1 MRRRVEFSDNESIP
15 RDSTWRRLAL
25 IRRIM
30 NTPQFV
36 LFSRTVEQ
44 ASENGLHGG
53 SWYFRLESR
62 DGDSSLEAK
71 DFEQGASQER
81 LELLAVVRGLEAL
94 DQPSAVTLVTS
105 SRQVSRA
112 VRQGLEYW
120 RSRDWKWERF
130 GQKVPMKNGDLW
142 KRIDAALQI
151 HDVRCRTCRF
161 DSGHALN
168 RPRQPQLGEPVA
180 PTMRSATLA
189 GPHFSMVAAARV
201 RTSDVSEVRQQLQ
214 VATQTCEQPHA
225 NSKERFSTPEKFRK
239 RLPRIVFRPFIGVA
253 RRTANALQV
262 LADSLDSNVLQVGL
276 QDAPAEPHLT

>member
-1 MRRRVEFSDNESIP
+1 MKS
-15 RDSTWRRLAL
+15 
-25 IRRIM
+25 
-30 NTPQFV
+30 TPQFV

-62 DGDSSLEAK
+62 DDDFSLEAN
-71 DFEQGASQER
+71 DFEHGASRER

-94 DQPSAVTLVTS
+94 DQPSAVTLVTA

-130 GQKVPMKNGDLW
+130 GEKVPMKNGDLW

-151 HDVRCRTCRF
+151 HDVRCRTHRF
-161 DSGHALN
+161 DSGHS
-168 RPRQPQLGEPVA
+168 RR
-180 PTMRSATLA
+180 RSAPSRCSESPSLIPRSLA
-189 GPHFSMVAAARV
+189 GPHFSMVASARI
-201 RTSDVSEVRQQLQ
+201 RHSDVNAEVNEARQNRDPMSCERPQPMSHDHL
-214 VATQTCEQPHA
+214 ATQQKLRRA
-225 NSKERFSTPEKFRK
+225 
-239 RLPRIVFRPFIGVA
+239 LPRIVFRPFIGVA

-262 LADSLDSNVLQVGL
+262 LADSLEPNVVRGGFHEV
-276 QDAPAEPHLT
+276 PAKPHLT